1 MKTKLLL
8 KGSFF
13 IAVMVVASLSVGLI
27 LQHPLFTHANDSSD
41 KKDYKAA
48 LVYMRNEVQQLN
60 QHAVG
65 KQIHKNTRLDS
76 AQMNERDKVVTYQL
90 TLLDVTGQDID
101 RISDARKKTIM
112 QREKQS
118 LLSKNKDDIH
128 LRPLFLEGW
137 TMEYIQKTNDDEV
150 ISAITIT
157 GADMAQD
164 RVEDAP
170 GSLL

>member
-27 LQHPLFTHANDSSD
+27 LQHPPFTHANVSSEN
-41 KKDYKAA
+41 KDYKAA

-76 AQMNERDKVVTYQL
+76 AQTNERDKVVTYQL

-101 RISDARKKTIM
+101 RISEARKKTIM

-128 LRPLFLEGW
+128 LQPLFLEGW
-137 TMEYIQKTNDDEV
+137 TMEYIQKTNDGEI
-150 ISAITIT
+150 ISTITIN

-164 RVEDAP
+164 TLTEP
-170 GSLL
+170 TGSVL